1 MQYPWH
7 ALHGQTLDVERA
19 LTAEGAR
26 VYVIALVDGSLT
38 HLPVWM
44 TEDTAAGPATL
55 AVRPLV
61 GVAGLA
67 ALRRLLDAVLDP
79 SVDVAHLVSPGTPGP
94 IMQTRACKRTSR

>member
-19 LTAEGAR
+19 LTADGER
-26 VYVIALVDGSLT
+26 VYVITLADGSLT

-44 TEDTAAGPATL
+44 TEDTAAGPAAL
-55 AVRPLV
+55 AASPIV
-61 GVAGLA
+61 GVDGLA

-79 SVDVAHLVSPGTPGP
+79 ASGVVDAPG
-94 IMQTRACKRTSR
+94 RR